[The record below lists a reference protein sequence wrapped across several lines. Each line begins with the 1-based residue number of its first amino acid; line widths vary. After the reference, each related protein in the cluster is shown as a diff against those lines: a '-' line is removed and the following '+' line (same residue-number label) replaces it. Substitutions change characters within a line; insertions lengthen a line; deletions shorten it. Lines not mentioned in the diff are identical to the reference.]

1 MKSFIYCVLLN
12 IFILSVS
19 CEHKAKKVVIKPKVE
34 KLVWHIH
41 GLPDMFILKHSF
53 VIYNRWGID
62 CFLEG
67 CISSVKGREQ
77 NKITAKILEK
87 RHGKF
92 WQEIFK
98 QSVNEEFANRFVIYD
113 LINNYSEIVR
123 IKKEYGKKR
132 KDINIRILC
141 LAKYKY
147 AVLVTWNSI
156 TDLEE
161 HIPGQVVI
169 VNVATKTVIK
179 SDDKVRYDW
188 KESI

>member
-1 MKSFIYCVLLN
+1 MKSFIYRILLI

-53 VIYNRWGID
+53 VIYNRWGIN

-87 RHGKF
+87 RHGIF
-92 WQEIFK
+92 WQEVFR
-98 QSVNEEFANRFVIYD
+98 QSVNEEFANRFVVYD
-113 LINNYSEIVR
+113 LINNYNEIVR
-123 IKKEYGKKR
+123 IKKEYGKKL
-132 KDINIRILC
+132 KDMNMRILC

-147 AVLVTWNSI
+147 AVLVTWDLK
-156 TDLEE
+156 TDVEE
-161 HIPGQVVI
+161 HIPGQI
-169 VNVATKTVIK
+169 LLVNVATKMVTK
-179 SDDKVRYDW
+179 SDDKVKYDW
-188 KESI
+188 REGV